1 MTMPIIDTNR
11 FRREIQL
18 ICNISTDPQS
28 LFASLRVTLDRN
40 LEYEGC
46 SWFTFDPS
54 TGLPTSHTP
63 FRSLPVED
71 SDRFLAHE
79 ATVADVGRF
88 VTVGRDKPHVALLSD
103 VTGGSLESSARYRD
117 FLQPNDFAREL
128 RIAFVRDGL
137 CWGGVA
143 LYRRPDAPEFI
154 NPEVKAMQGVVEF
167 FGAAMQR
174 SLMSGV
180 LNREDDGER
189 APGVIVL
196 GPANRV
202 DLISPPAEA
211 WLTGLGVELG
221 DAWSTVLPGEVY
233 AIASHAR
240 RTGAGHFD
248 AGPAVATAKTADGGT
263 VELHAAQMEHEP
275 HGPVAVIVE
284 PARRPGVPAPIAEAY
299 ELTDEE
305 SVVLSLLLRNRPTD
319 AGAPVLEKVGVADR
333 EELVAKVYAE
343 HYAPRIA
350 VRWPRGADGWFD
362 GTPPPPEEDEESAEG
377 GGDEEGEGE
386 GS

>member
-18 ICNISTDPQS
+18 ICNIASDPQS

-46 SWFTFDPS
+46 SWFTFDPA

-71 SDRFLAHE
+71 SARFLEHE
-79 ATVADVGRF
+79 ATVADVSRF
-88 VTVGRDKPHVALLSD
+88 VHLGRDKPHVALLSD
-103 VTGGSLESSARYRD
+103 VTGGDLTTSARYRE
-117 FLQPNDFAREL
+117 FLQPNGFEREL

-143 LYRRPDAPEFI
+143 LYRREDAPEFI
-154 NPEVKAMQGVVEF
+154 NPEFKAFAGVVEF
-167 FGAAMQR
+167 LGAAMQR
-174 SLMSGV
+174 SLMTGV
-180 LNREDDGER
+180 LNREDDGSR

-248 AGPAVATAKTADGGT
+248 AGPAVAEAKTAEGGK
-263 VELHAAQMEHEP
+263 VELHAALMEGEP
-275 HGPVAVIVE
+275 HGPLAVIVE
-284 PARRPGVPAPIAEAY
+284 PVRRPGVAAPIAEAY
-299 ELTDEE
+299 GLSDDEAA
-305 SVVLSLLLRNRPTD
+305 VLSLLLRDRPTE
-319 AGAPVLEKVGVADR
+319 AGDPVLEKVGVADR

-343 HYAPRIA
+343 HYAPRLE
-350 VRWPRGADGWFD
+350 VRQPRGADGWFD
-362 GTPPPPEEDEESAEG
+362 GTPPPPPEDEEEPGEPG
-377 GGDEEGEGE
+377 GEAPEA